1 LKVIF
6 LDVDGVLNSRGKWAG
21 CDLANLTDS
30 GTRIDPLAVARLK
43 RIVDATD
50 AKIVVSS
57 TWRLNHFDDLRIY
70 LWLHDGLRNRVIG
83 ATPDHHGQPRGSEI
97 QEWLDSHPGG
107 AVWSFVILD
116 GDADMVH
123 LMPRLVKTDSSTGY
137 AMSSRTGDGDVDVRC
152 S

>member
-57 TWRLNHFDDLRIY
+57 TWRLTTL
-70 LWLHDGLRNRVIG
+70 
-83 ATPDHHGQPRGSEI
+83 TTSGSI
-97 QEWLDSHPGG
+97 SG
-107 AVWSFVILD
+107 S
-116 GDADMVH
+116 MV
-123 LMPRLVKTDSSTGY
+123 VCGT
-137 AMSSRTGDGDVDVRC
+137 A
-152 S
+152 